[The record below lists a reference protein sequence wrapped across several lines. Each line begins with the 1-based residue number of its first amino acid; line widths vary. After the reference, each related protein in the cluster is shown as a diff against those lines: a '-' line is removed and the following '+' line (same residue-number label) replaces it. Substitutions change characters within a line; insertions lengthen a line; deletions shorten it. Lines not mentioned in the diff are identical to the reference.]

1 MEMKQRFADRIYL
14 SIVHNTPSQRKYS
27 ATLESVIPLNEKRD
41 KELFISSY
49 MTLGD

>member
-1 MEMKQRFADRIYL
+1 METKQCFADRIYL

-27 ATLESVIPLNEKRD
+27 ATLESVISLNEKRD